1 MIIQIHTPE
10 GIINLDTD
18 INSDEE
24 FATYGLTKLECCNRG
39 MIDGCKIRVY
49 EQDTEPD
56 IGDQKIA
63 IWIDTSTGGVT
74 SLIFREGTGDIK
86 KVELI

>member
-18 INSDEE
+18 VNSDEE
-24 FATYGLTKLECCNRG
+24 FATYGLTKCECLNRG
-39 MIDGCKIRVY
+39 MVNGCKIRVY

-56 IGDQKIA
+56 IEDQRIA
-63 IWIDTSTGGVT
+63 IWIDTSTGGVI
-74 SLIFREGTGDIK
+74 SLIFREGTGNTK